1 MKLKLKQAAIVSL
14 AAFIILITCFGVL
27 LQGNV
32 YAAEKQKK
40 VLFIS
45 SYSLSYPTVS
55 QQIAGIKE
63 GLDEDVYIYY
73 EFMDGKTISD
83 DAYIDKFY
91 DYIYYKY
98 SHISG
103 VDAVIVGDDNALQ
116 MVLRYYNGVFK
127 DVPVVYEAVNS
138 RTRAELANSLGIPG
152 ILEPCT
158 VDENIQTALKNNPSA
173 NRIMVISDDSNTGR
187 ALTSHAKA
195 LQNKYV
201 SIPIEIVD
209 ASLLTKKEICS
220 KIAASDANTVL
231 LYASFNND
239 KNGKN
244 YTNEEAMDMVL
255 EYANAPVYS
264 LVWLGRGS
272 IGGVEADFK
281 EMGIEAGKLAGEFL
295 DGKTV
300 AEVSADASKMEQA
313 PIIATFDSKVMKQ
326 YGISKK
332 DMPDYAKY
340 VNDNSHIRRY
350 LGITFLLLIG
360 VLILLIL
367 LKRSKNEA
375 KVHIENESRLLKTSD
390 RLRHE
395 AERDGLTGLGNRRL
409 FEREISRCIAGDR
422 SFALF
427 IMDIDDFKK
436 INDTYGHPFGD
447 FVLKKT
453 AGILNS
459 VGGRSFVPYRYGGD
473 EFALMFFS
481 DERSELE
488 RAGQEIADLFALPV
502 ETDNGEFW
510 IKVSIGGAMFPYD
523 AGNADEVVE
532 RADKALYHVKKEC
545 KGGLIMYSQI

>member
-1 MKLKLKQAAIVSL
+1 M
-14 AAFIILITCFGVL
+14 
-27 LQGNV
+27 
-32 YAAEKQKK
+32 
-40 VLFIS
+40 
-45 SYSLSYPTVS
+45 
-55 QQIAGIKE
+55 
-63 GLDEDVYIYY
+63 
-73 EFMDGKTISD
+73 
-83 DAYIDKFY
+83 
-91 DYIYYKY
+91 
-98 SHISG
+98 
-103 VDAVIVGDDNALQ
+103 
-116 MVLRYYNGVFK
+116 
-127 DVPVVYEAVNS
+127 
-138 RTRAELANSLGIPG
+138 
-152 ILEPCT
+152 
-158 VDENIQTALKNNPSA
+158 
-173 NRIMVISDDSNTGR
+173 
-187 ALTSHAKA
+187 
-195 LQNKYV
+195 
-201 SIPIEIVD
+201 D

-231 LYASFNND
+231 LYASFNNG
-239 KNGKN
+239 KNGKS